1 MPFTAVWATPFADI
15 KVLDRRVLVT
25 TAVTKLTAREE
36 TAHLDDILAIPVC
49 FVPQLTG
56 DFAKGGIRDGLSK
69 VVVCQ
74 HTLDVQVLDA
84 NHIVITNQ
92 FGRDLVNVVKPLVCD
107 ALLYQSYPDALLLAA
122 VAALWL
128 SGQFALRTSELLLQ
142 MLHTAACC
150 TCTHLRIPAGL

>member
-1 MPFTAVWATPFADI
+1 M
-15 KVLDRRVLVT
+15 
-25 TAVTKLTAREE
+25 
-36 TAHLDDILAIPVC
+36 VC
-49 FVPQLTG
+49 H
-56 DFAKGGIRDGLSK
+56 
-69 VVVCQ
+69 

-128 SGQFALRTSELLLQ
+128 SGQFALRTSELFLQ
-142 MLHTAACC
+142 MLQ
-150 TCTHLRIPAGL
+150 IPLIVVLVPI